1 MTDLCPDQQQ
11 YKIITGLFS
20 SVQHPQSF
28 LCCILCISPLSM
40 ISHSSCLSPK
50 WVCAS
55 TWKNAQQI
63 PLNIPGKTCKLRP
76 QLPTKEEPVSD
87 QSLICHPFCLWAT
100 PSVLVILLGFHCIS
114 FLHPDVLCFCSCLF
128 SSQHHFRHKD
138 SSHIPDCLVAL
149 EQVLTLIEHLC

>member
-55 TWKNAQQI
+55 TWTNAQQI

-87 QSLICHPFCLWAT
+87 QSLICHP
-100 PSVLVILLGFHCIS
+100 I
-114 FLHPDVLCFCSCLF
+114 CSCDPTGLPLHLLSPPLMCCAF
-128 SSQHHFRHKD
+128 AAACFHLSTISDIK
-138 SSHIPDCLVAL
+138 IPLIFL
-149 EQVLTLIEHLC
+149 TVL